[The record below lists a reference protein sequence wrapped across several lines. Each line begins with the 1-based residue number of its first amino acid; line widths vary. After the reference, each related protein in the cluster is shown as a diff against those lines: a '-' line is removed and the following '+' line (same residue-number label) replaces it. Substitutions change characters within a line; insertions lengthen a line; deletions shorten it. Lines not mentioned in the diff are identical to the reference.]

1 MFSRTVL
8 IHGGFTLR
16 RLLSAE
22 ESELV
27 FSYLED
33 RFGMKRELFSNF
45 YFERTKR
52 DIFMLPKEIQNNFE
66 FEVEKLGL
74 RALNGERHPP
84 KPTSTFIQ
92 RFGHYSTKSRV
103 EVDKEQFVK
112 FTNGGVVE
120 GITSELT
127 NGYVIVT
134 RLGIPIGVGFSRSG
148 NLESQFPIKI
158 GRSISHKY
166 L

>member
-1 MFSRTVL
+1 
-8 IHGGFTLR
+8 
-16 RLLSAE
+16 
-22 ESELV
+22 
-27 FSYLED
+27 
-33 RFGMKRELFSNF
+33 
-45 YFERTKR
+45 
-52 DIFMLPKEIQNNFE
+52 MLPKAIQNSFDY
-66 FEVEKLGL
+66 EVEKLGL

-92 RFGHYSTKSRV
+92 RFGHHAQKARV
-103 EVDKEQFVK
+103 EVDKEQFVT
-112 FTNGGVVE
+112 FTNGGIVE
-120 GITSELT
+120 GLTSQLT

-134 RLGIPIGVGFSRSG
+134 RLNIPIGVGFSRNG

>member
-1 MFSRTVL
+1 
-8 IHGGFTLR
+8 IHGDFSLR
-16 RLLSAE
+16 RLLNAE

-27 FSYLED
+27 FSYLEE
-33 RFGMKRELFSNF
+33 RFGIERKVFSNF

-52 DIFMLPKEIQNNFE
+52 DIFMLPKDIQNSFE

-92 RFGHYSTKSRV
+92 RFGHHSTKSRV
-103 EVDKEQFVK
+103 EVDKEQFVT
-112 FTNGGVVE
+112 FTNGGTVE
-120 GITSELT
+120 SLTSELT

-134 RLGIPIGVGFSRSG
+134 RL
-148 NLESQFPIKI
+148 N
-158 GRSISHKY
+158 
-166 L
+166 

>member
-1 MFSRTVL
+1 M
-8 IHGGFTLR
+8 R

-22 ESELV
+22 ESELI
-27 FSYLED
+27 FTYLEE
-33 RFGMKRELFSNF
+33 RFGIKREVFVGF

-52 DIFMLPKEIQNNFE
+52 DIFMLPKAIQNNFE

-92 RFGHYSTKSRV
+92 RFGHHATKARV

-112 FTNGGVVE
+112 FTNGVVVE
-120 GITSELT
+120 GKTSDLP

-134 RLGIPIGVGFSRSG
+134 RLGIPIGCGFSRHG